1 MARDR
6 IKIGVTDSG
15 FGGLSVL
22 SELSN
27 IIPEADYV
35 YYGDLLNAPYGSKP
49 PEQIYQFM
57 DEICN
62 FFLGQGVNAIV
73 LACNTAT
80 SVSVD
85 KLRKKYPV
93 PIFGMEPAIKPAV
106 LENPDQKVAVLATPL
121 TLREEKFMRLE
132 KSLAAHT
139 ILKPVPCD
147 GLATI
152 IDKGNLEEA
161 RHYLKPIL
169 EKLSEEKVEILVL
182 GCTHYVL
189 IKSLFYEW
197 NANVKLYDGNK
208 GTANHVRRTLTPLP
222 NEGESKLDLFL
233 NGGTEEDF
241 EIAYKYL
248 NTENTTE
255 RNYVK

>member
-1 MARDR
+1 MPKER

-27 IIPEADYV
+27 TIPEADFI
-35 YYGDLLNAPYGSKP
+35 YYGDLLNAPYGNKP
-49 PEQIYQFM
+49 PEQIYSFI
-57 DEICN
+57 DEICK

-106 LENPDQKVAVLATPL
+106 LENPDQKIAVLATPL

-132 KSLAAHT
+132 KSLAVHT
-139 ILKPVPCD
+139 ILTPVPCD

-161 RHYLKPIL
+161 RDYLKPIL
-169 EKLSEEKVEILVL
+169 QNLTEEKVEILVL

-197 NANVKLYDGNK
+197 NPNVKLYDGNK

-222 NEGESKLDLFL
+222 NDGESKLDLFL
-233 NGGTEEDF
+233 NGGTEENF

>member
-1 MARDR
+1 MARER

-27 IIPEADYV
+27 TIPEADYI
-35 YYGDLLNAPYGSKP
+35 YYGDLQNAPYGSKP
-49 PEQIYQFM
+49 PEQIYSFI
-57 DEICN
+57 DEICK
-62 FFLGQGVNAIV
+62 FFMGQGVNAIV

-106 LENPDQKVAVLATPL
+106 LENPDQKIAVLATPL

-132 KSLAAHT
+132 KSLEAHT
-139 ILKPVPCD
+139 ILNSVPCD

-152 IDKGNLEEA
+152 IDKGDLEAA
-161 RHYLKPIL
+161 RDYLKPIL
-169 EKLSEEKVEILVL
+169 QKLTEEKVEILVL

-189 IKSLFYEW
+189 VKSIFYDW
-197 NANVKLYDGNK
+197 NPNVRLYDGNK
-208 GTANHVRRTLTPLP
+208 GTANHVRRTLIPLP
-222 NEGESKLDLFL
+222 IDGESKLDLFL
-233 NGGTEEDF
+233 NGGKEEDF